1 MSNEVQLAC
10 FKVGEERYAADIMLI
25 KEIILY
31 RKVTPIQK
39 APEFIEGII
48 NLREKVIPVI
58 NMRKRLGLH
67 AIEPTASTRIIITK
81 VEGKSVGVIVDSVL
95 NVLRVGKGDIQPPPR
110 IIKGIESEYLSGI
123 VRDGEELI
131 LIFDMERVLTSTEK
145 VRLGEFGEQ

>member
-31 RKVTPIQK
+31 RKVTHIHK

-58 NMRKRLGLH
+58 NMRKRLGLD
-67 AIEPTASTRIIITK
+67 ATEPTAATRIIITK
-81 VEGKSVGVIVDSVL
+81 VEGKGVGVIVDSVL

-123 VRDGEELI
+123 VRDGDELI
-131 LIFDMERVLTSTEK
+131 LILDMERVLTTTEK
-145 VRLGEFGEQ
+145 VRLGEFSEP

>member
-31 RKVTPIQK
+31 RKVTHIQK

-48 NLREKVIPVI
+48 NLRERVIPVI

-67 AIEPTASTRIIITK
+67 ATEPTAATRIIITK

-110 IIKGIESEYLSGI
+110 IIRGIESEYLSGI

-145 VRLGEFGEQ
+145 VRLGEFSEP